1 MTIYE
6 KRANVLRSSLT
17 KESIDAFQSCMES
30 LTATSMETSTNGSS
44 QKEMIVRSLLAS
56 DWVNKFEMRLSKKFD
71 SLPLLGGDASVLLAD
86 EDSFTQDLRRDSSE
100 IEKTFQKSLNASF
113 EGTLLLVKLIEGYLI
128 PTE

>member
-1 MTIYE
+1 MTVYE

-17 KESIDAFQSCMES
+17 KEAIDAFQSCMES
-30 LTATSMETSTNGSS
+30 LTSTNMETSTNGSS

-71 SLPLLGGDASVLLAD
+71 SLPLLGGSASVLLTD

-100 IEKTFQKSLNASF
+100 VEKTFQKSLNASF
-113 EGTLLLVKLIEGYLI
+113 EGKLLLVRLLEGHLVS
-128 PTE
+128 T